1 VSPGSAAP
9 RLSVCVITFQ
19 EEDRLPDCLASV
31 SFADE
36 IVVVD
41 SNSSDRTGEIAERAG
56 ARVIRRAFP
65 GYVEQVNFAAEQA
78 RGAWVLALDADE
90 RLSPELARE
99 IREVVAREDAG
110 GEVAVAYEMPR
121 CAWYLGRW
129 IRHGA
134 WYPDR
139 KLRLWR
145 RGRARWEGRNPHD
158 HAYADGPTERLQGD
172 LLHLSYRDV
181 SDHLRTIDRFTTI
194 MADARHAEGERF
206 RWHQLLLSPP
216 LRFARDFLWKRGF
229 LDGAA
234 GFLIAVL
241 ASYYVFLRHLKL
253 WELQR
258 ASASPPRDVPEAKE
272 AADVRHPE

>member
-1 VSPGSAAP
+1 MSSAPSEP
-9 RLSVCVITFQ
+9 RLSVCIITFQ

-31 SFADE
+31 AFADE

-41 SNSSDRTGEIAERAG
+41 SHSTDRTVEIAEEAG
-56 ARVIRRAFP
+56 ARVIQRPFP
-65 GYVEQVNFAAEQA
+65 GHVQQKNFAAEQA

-90 RLSPELARE
+90 RPSSELARE
-99 IREVVAREDAG
+99 IQAVIEREDAADDG
-110 GEVAVAYEMPR
+110 VVAYEMPR
-121 CAWYLGRW
+121 RTWYLGRW

-139 KLRLWR
+139 KLRLWK

-158 HAYADGPTERLQGD
+158 HAYADGAVGRLRGD

-194 MADARHAEGERF
+194 MAGARHAEGERF
-206 RWHQLLLSPP
+206 RWSKLLLSPP
-216 LRFARDFLWKRGF
+216 LRFVRDFLGKRGF

-258 ASASPPRDVPEAKE
+258 GGASPPREHAEGKGG
-272 AADVRHPE
+272 ADVRHPE